1 MIFKFKK
8 HNSDLYNTLLYL
20 SRNLYF
26 YNKMNLKDSFETRVL
41 LMFIHFSIM
50 LIVCK
55 NKKINFPQ
63 NEYDNLFNSIENNLR
78 ELGFGDI
85 AVNKKMKNLNKIFYD
100 ILLKINIKGQQFEI
114 NENLIVKYFDEFDD
128 NNRIKYKLFDQYFL
142 NFYHFCFELSP
153 KNMIKDALKFKD
165 K

>member
-1 MIFKFKK
+1 
-8 HNSDLYNTLLYL
+8 
-20 SRNLYF
+20 
-26 YNKMNLKDSFETRVL
+26 MNLKDTFETRVF

-50 LIVCK
+50 LIVYK

-63 NEYDNLFNSIENNLR
+63 NEYDNLFYSIENNLR

-85 AVNKKMKNLNKIFYD
+85 AVNKKMKSLNKIFYD

-114 NENLIVKYFDEFDD
+114 NENLIVKYFNEFDD
-128 NNRIKYKLFDQYFL
+128 NNRIKYKLFDQYFS

>member
-26 YNKMNLKDSFETRVL
+26 YNKMNLKDTFETRVF

-50 LIVCK
+50 LIVYK

-63 NEYDNLFNSIENNLR
+63 NEYDNLFYSIENNLR

-85 AVNKKMKNLNKIFYD
+85 AVNKKMKSLNKIFYD

-114 NENLIVKYFDEFDD
+114 NENLIVKYFNEFDD
-128 NNRIKYKLFDQYFL
+128 NNRIKYKLFDQYFS